1 MDNILF
7 NRRRLCR
14 MAAAL
19 AFSGV
24 LAVPVRAQAPKTVLF
39 VCQAGTVKSAI
50 ARELF
55 RARAAQR
62 RIDVRAISRGLK
74 PEDHVSA
81 ALKAHLVAD
90 RIDTTREPVQALD
103 QAALDHAD
111 IVVLFD
117 PLPAN
122 LARPDARDWTAT
134 PSMNDRYDQARAFM
148 IERIDALLEELRR

>member
-1 MDNILF
+1 MDKILL
-7 NRRRLCR
+7 NRRGLCR

-19 AFSGV
+19 VFAGV
-24 LAVPVRAQAPKTVLF
+24 LAVPVHAQAPKTVLF

-55 RARAAQR
+55 RARATER

-81 ALKAHLVAD
+81 VLKAHLATD
-90 RIDTTREPVQALD
+90 RIDSTREPVQALD
-103 QAALDHAD
+103 QAALDRAD

-122 LARPDARDWTAT
+122 LVRPDARDWTAT
-134 PSMNDRYDQARAFM
+134 PSMNDSYDQARAFM
-148 IERIDALLEELRR
+148 IERIDALLDELRK